1 MCRNRKHAEQYAL
14 ALAAMGVS
22 SKIAFEGDGVT
33 LFVAREDFPRAR
45 EELAAYDVEL
55 SAQPKAVGRLR
66 TALPPAEVALVYWAV
81 LLFFFAAARRDAFSV
96 DWVREGAVQAGLML
110 DGEWWRSVTALTLH
124 VDVAHLLG
132 NLVFGTVFL
141 LLLAQVTGAGRR
153 RADDGGGG
161 GRQAMSLNALV
172 QSPGHTAIGAST
184 AVFAALGALA
194 ALQQIRRPP
203 DRRILSLRNF
213 VPLAGGVTLLLFL
226 GFSGQ
231 NTDVLGHVLGFG
243 AGVGAGWLISKWD
256 RGWDTDRVL
265 QWKCAGAAGGM
276 VAFAWFVAAGF

>member
-14 ALAAMGVS
+14 VLAAMGVS
-22 SKIAFEGDGVT
+22 SKIVFEGDGVT
-33 LFVAREDFPRAR
+33 LFVAREDFPRAK

-55 SAQPKAVGRLR
+55 DAQPKAVRRLR
-66 TALPPAEVALVYWAV
+66 SALPPAEVALVYWAV
-81 LLFFFAAARRDAFSV
+81 LLFFFAATRRDAFSV

-141 LLLAQVTGAGRR
+141 LLLAQVTGAGV
-153 RADDGGGG
+153 AGLTMVAAGAAGNV
-161 GRQAMSLNALV
+161 LNALV

-203 DRRILSLRNF
+203 DRRILSLRNW
-213 VPLAGGVTLLLFL
+213 VPLAGGVTLLFFL

-231 NTDVLGHVLGFG
+231 NTDVLGHVLGFV

-265 QWKCAGAAGGM
+265 QWKCAGAAGGL